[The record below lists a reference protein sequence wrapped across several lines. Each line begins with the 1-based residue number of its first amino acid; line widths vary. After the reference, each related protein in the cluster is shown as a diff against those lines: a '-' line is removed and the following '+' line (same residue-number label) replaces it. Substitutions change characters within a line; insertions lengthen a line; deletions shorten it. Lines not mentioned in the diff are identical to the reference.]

1 MTPRRRLYR
10 RRFRFHSHEQ
20 EDVMSAQS
28 IYDLAPLGA
37 IIRFSDDT
45 PRPPER
51 HRKKLAAWE
60 HRNSSGRLIRKQSER
75 RIGNTVISPS
85 ITLHAGDYGGG
96 GVVVL
101 RVHRT
106 FSVDS
111 DLTFV
116 VTERPKVGSVQ
127 VLDRPGEDAEL
138 VYLASHRADA
148 EEWLTRH
155 GYPTAILREISADGA
170 AVQGRTAA

>member
-1 MTPRRRLYR
+1 
-10 RRFRFHSHEQ
+10 
-20 EDVMSAQS
+20 MSAQS

-37 IIRFSDDT
+37 IIRFSDGR

-60 HRNSSGRLIRKQSER
+60 HRNSSGRLIRKQAER
-75 RIGNTVISPS
+75 SVGNTVISAS

-111 DLTFV
+111 ELTFV

-127 VLDRPGEDAEL
+127 VLDRPDEDAEL
-138 VYLASHRADA
+138 VYLANHRADA

-155 GYPTAILREISADGA
+155 GYANAVLHELSADEA
-170 AVQGRTAA
+170 AVQGRAAA

>member
-1 MTPRRRLYR
+1 
-10 RRFRFHSHEQ
+10 
-20 EDVMSAQS
+20 MSAQL
-28 IYDLAPLGA
+28 IYDLAPLGS
-37 IIRFSDDT
+37 IIRFSDGA

-51 HRKKLAAWE
+51 HRRKFSAWE
-60 HRNSSGRLIRKQSER
+60 NNNSAGRLIRKQAER
-75 RIGNTVISPS
+75 RAGNTVIGAS
-85 ITLHAGDYGGG
+85 ITLHAGDYGSA

-111 DLTFV
+111 SLKFV

-127 VLDRPGEDAEL
+127 VLDRPGDDGEL

-148 EEWLTRH
+148 QEWLTRH
-155 GYPTAILREISADGA
+155 GYPNAVLREISADEVAA
-170 AVQGRTAA
+170 AVVEGRTAA

>member
-1 MTPRRRLYR
+1 
-10 RRFRFHSHEQ
+10 
-20 EDVMSAQS
+20 MSAQS
-28 IYDLAPLGA
+28 IYDLAALGA
-37 IIRFSDDT
+37 IIRFSDGT
-45 PRPPER
+45 RRPPER

-60 HRNSSGRLIRKQSER
+60 HRNSSGRLIRKQAER
-75 RIGNTVISPS
+75 RVGNTVISAS

-106 FSVDS
+106 FPVDS
-111 DLTFV
+111 DLTFIM
-116 VTERPKVGSVQ
+116 TERPKIGSVQ

-155 GYPTAILREISADGA
+155 GYPNAVLRAISAAEA
-170 AVQGRTAA
+170 ALQGRTAA

>member
-1 MTPRRRLYR
+1 
-10 RRFRFHSHEQ
+10 
-20 EDVMSAQS
+20 MSAQS
-28 IYDLAPLGA
+28 IYDLVPLGA
-37 IIRFSDDT
+37 IVRFSDGT

-60 HRNSSGRLIRKQSER
+60 HRNSGGRLIRKQPER
-75 RIGNTVISPS
+75 RVGNTVIPAS

-106 FSVDS
+106 FPVDS

-116 VTERPKVGSVQ
+116 VTERPKVGAVR
-127 VLDRPGEDAEL
+127 VLDRPGDDAEL
-138 VYLASHRADA
+138 VYLATSRADA
-148 EEWLTRH
+148 ESWLQRH
-155 GYPTAILREISADGA
+155 GYPDAVLDEVTVDALA
-170 AVQGRTAA
+170 AGVMERRTAA

>member
-1 MTPRRRLYR
+1 
-10 RRFRFHSHEQ
+10 
-20 EDVMSAQS
+20 MSVQL
-28 IYDLAPLGA
+28 IYDLAPLGS
-37 IIRFSDDT
+37 IIRFSDGT

-51 HRKKLAAWE
+51 HRKKVAAWE
-60 HRNSSGRLIRKQSER
+60 HRNSGGRLIRKQAER
-75 RIGNTVISPS
+75 RIGNTVVGAS

-116 VTERPKVGSVQ
+116 VTGRPKVGAVR
-127 VLDRPGEDAEL
+127 VLDRPGDDAEL
-138 VYLASHRADA
+138 VYLGSHRADA
-148 EEWLTRH
+148 ETWLQSH
-155 GYPTAILREISADGA
+155 GYPD
-170 AVQGRTAA
+170 AVLDEVTVDAPATSIMDGRTAA

>member
-1 MTPRRRLYR
+1 
-10 RRFRFHSHEQ
+10 
-20 EDVMSAQS
+20 
-28 IYDLAPLGA
+28 
-37 IIRFSDDT
+37 
-45 PRPPER
+45 
-51 HRKKLAAWE
+51 
-60 HRNSSGRLIRKQSER
+60 
-75 RIGNTVISPS
+75 
-85 ITLHAGDYGGG
+85 
-96 GVVVL
+96 
-101 RVHRT
+101 
-106 FSVDS
+106 VDS

>member
-1 MTPRRRLYR
+1 
-10 RRFRFHSHEQ
+10 
-20 EDVMSAQS
+20 MSAQL
-28 IYDLAPLGA
+28 IYDLAPLGSLV
-37 IIRFSDDT
+37 RFSDGA

-60 HRNSSGRLIRKQSER
+60 HRNSGGRLIRKQPER
-75 RIGNTVISPS
+75 RIGNTVIGAS

-116 VTERPKVGSVQ
+116 VTERPKLGALR
-127 VLDRPGEDAEL
+127 VLNRAGDDAEL
-138 VYLASHRADA
+138 VYLANSRVDA
-148 EEWLTRH
+148 ETWLESH
-155 GYPTAILREISADGA
+155 GYPDAVLDEVTADATA
-170 AVQGRTAA
+170 AGVVDGRTAA

>member
-1 MTPRRRLYR
+1 
-10 RRFRFHSHEQ
+10 
-20 EDVMSAQS
+20 MSAQS
-28 IYDLAPLGA
+28 IYDLAPFGA
-37 IIRFSDDT
+37 IIRFSDGT

-60 HRNSSGRLIRKQSER
+60 HRNSSGRLIRKQAER
-75 RIGNTVISPS
+75 RVGNTVISAS

-116 VTERPKVGSVQ
+116 VTECPKVGAVR
-127 VLDRPGEDAEL
+127 VLDRPGDDAEL
-138 VYLASHRADA
+138 VYLGSHRADA

-155 GYPTAILREISADGA
+155 GYPNAVLRAISAAEA
-170 AVQGRTAA
+170 ALQGRTAA